1 MAKNG
6 KKDEAPKD
14 IKFPK
19 ETIAKTKR
27 YRDRVDLVN
36 ALLED
41 GKEYTFEETD
51 EIIKIF
57 MEREVK

>member
-1 MAKNG
+1 MAKNE
-6 KKDEAPKD
+6 KKDEAPKAF
-14 IKFPK
+14 KFPK